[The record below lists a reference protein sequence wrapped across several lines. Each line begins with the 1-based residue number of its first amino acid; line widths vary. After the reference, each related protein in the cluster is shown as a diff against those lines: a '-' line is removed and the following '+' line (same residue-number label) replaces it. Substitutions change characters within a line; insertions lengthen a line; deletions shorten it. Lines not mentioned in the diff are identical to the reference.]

1 MVTSPLA
8 VFACAAGP
16 DIGAGHA
23 MRCLTLAQALETKGW
38 RTRFAVTAAAIATV
52 PTLGLR
58 DPLTVAASGGA
69 KEIGDAVGRC
79 DLLVVDDYG
88 LDSRFE
94 SACRAFAARIFV
106 IDDLADRD
114 HDCDLLLDQ
123 NLSVSEN
130 AYGKRVPEDCRLL
143 VGTRYALL
151 RPEFA
156 RLRSAALARRRRTH
170 LPQRLLVSFGATDPG
185 NLTEKAILAAR
196 EADLGLVVDVVLGPG
211 APHLE
216 RIVALAGNKGD
227 IHLMVGVTDMAS
239 LMAAADISL
248 GAGGTTAW
256 ERCCLGLPGLIA
268 TMADNQRA
276 NAEAL
281 AMAGAVDL
289 LGWHANIAVA
299 DIAAG
304 LAALCGDVGRIAAMA
319 EVAAG
324 ICDGQGVDRVVA
336 VLAGKDERFQQA

>member
-1 MVTSPLA
+1 MASPLA

-23 MRCLTLAQALETKGW
+23 TRCLSLARALEAKGW
-38 RTRFAVTAAAIATV
+38 RTRFAVTSAAIATV
-52 PTLGLR
+52 PALGLH
-58 DPLTVAASGGA
+58 DPLTVAAPGDA
-69 KEIGDAVGRC
+69 RVIGDAVCRC

-88 LDSRFE
+88 LDSEFE
-94 SACRAFAARIFV
+94 SGCRAFATRIFV

-114 HDCDLLLDQ
+114 HDCDVLLDQ
-123 NLSVSEN
+123 NLSTTEG
-130 AYGKRVPEDCRLL
+130 AYKNRVPKNCRLL
-143 VGTRYALL
+143 IGTRYALL

-156 RLRSAALARRRRTH
+156 RLRSDALARRRQAH

-196 EADLGLVVDVVLGPG
+196 DTDLGLVVDAVLGPG

-216 RIVALAGNKGD
+216 RIVALAGNRGD
-227 IHLMVGVTDMAS
+227 VHLKVGVTDMAS

-276 NAEAL
+276 NVNAL
-281 AMAGAVDL
+281 AAAGAVDL
-289 LGWHANIAVA
+289 LGWHANITVA

-304 LAALCGDVGRIAAMA
+304 LTVLCGDVGRMTAMA
-319 EVAAG
+319 DAAAR

-336 VLAGKDERFQQA
+336 ALAGKDERYQQA

>member
-1 MVTSPLA
+1 MALPLA

-23 MRCLTLAQALETKGW
+23 MRCLTLAQALEAKGW
-38 RTRFAVTAAAIATV
+38 RTRFAVTATAIATV

-58 DPLTVAASGGA
+58 DPLTVVAPGDAR
-69 KEIGDAVGRC
+69 EIGDAAGRC
-79 DLLVVDDYG
+79 DLLVIDDYG
-88 LDSRFE
+88 LDVRFE
-94 SACRAFAARIFV
+94 SACRGFAERILV

-114 HDCDLLLDQ
+114 HDCDMLLDQ
-123 NLSVSEN
+123 NLSTTEG
-130 AYGKRVPEDCRLL
+130 AYKNRVPKNCLL
-143 VGTRYALL
+143 LIGIRYALL

-156 RLRSAALARRRRTH
+156 RLRSDALARRRLAR

-196 EADLGLVVDVVLGPG
+196 EAGLGLAVDAVLGPG

-216 RIVALAGNKGD
+216 RIVALAGNRGD
-227 IHLMVGVTDMAS
+227 VHLKVGVTDMAS
-239 LMAAADISL
+239 LMAAADVSL

-256 ERCCLGLPGLIA
+256 ERCCVGLPGLIA

-276 NAEAL
+276 NVEAL
-281 AMAGAVDL
+281 AAAGAVDL

-304 LAALCGDVGRIAAMA
+304 LTALCGDVGRITAMTEA
-319 EVAAG
+319 AAG
-324 ICDGQGVDRVVA
+324 ICDGQGVNRVVA
-336 VLAGKDERFQQA
+336 ALAGKDERFQQA